1 MLQKKHGNQKPVIK
15 GLFLAVSVITIF
27 LLPKLPG
34 QDVLV
39 AHSITPQ
46 GYDIVKSRPSD
57 NLKVIL
63 LGTGVGPRIENSF
76 AFNMVEYFHVILFS
90 L

>member
-15 GLFLAVSVITIF
+15 GLFLVVSVITIF

-39 AHSITPQ
+39 AHSITRQ
-46 GYDIVKSRPSD
+46 GYEVVKSRPPD

-63 LGTGVGPRIENSF
+63 PGTGVGPRIENHSHLIWL
-76 AFNMVEYFHVILFS
+76 NIFHVILFS